1 MATRGMTTVTLELAR
16 PADAVALA
24 DISRR
29 AFESDAD
36 VGATK
41 PGGPPGY
48 DTAAWQRSMMTKA
61 SAYWKLLLDRQLIG
75 GAIVF
80 SYPRGRYYLARIFLD
95 PDYFRQGHGLRAMD
109 ALLAAYPEAR
119 VWRLETPPWN
129 RRTRAF
135 YEKLGFRVVRETAE
149 DVFFQK
155 MMSDGHGV

>member
-1 MATRGMTTVTLELAR
+1 MTDTPLTLELAQ
-16 PADAVALA
+16 PDDAAALA

-29 AFESDAD
+29 AFETDSA
-36 VGATK
+36 VGGTG

-61 SAYWKLLLDRQLIG
+61 SAYWKLLLDGQLIG

-95 PDYFRQGHGLRAMD
+95 PDYHRQGLGLRAME

-129 RRTRAF
+129 QRTRAF
-135 YEKLGFRVVRETAE
+135 YKKLGFRVVRETAE

-155 MMSDGHGV
+155 TMSDSHGV

>member
-1 MATRGMTTVTLELAR
+1 MTDTPLTLELAQ
-16 PADAVALA
+16 PDDAAALA

-29 AFESDAD
+29 AFETDSA
-36 VGATK
+36 VGGTG

-61 SAYWKLLLDRQLIG
+61 SAYWKLLLDGQLIG

-95 PDYFRQGHGLRAMD
+95 PDYHRQGLGLRAME

-135 YEKLGFRVVRETAE
+135 YKKLAFRVVREMAE

-155 MMSDGHGV
+155 TMSDGHGV

>member
-1 MATRGMTTVTLELAR
+1 MNDGILTLEPAR
-16 PADAVALA
+16 PDDAAALA
-24 DISRR
+24 NISRR
-29 AFESDAD
+29 AFDTDAA
-36 VGATK
+36 VGGTG

-48 DTAAWQRSMMTKA
+48 DTAAWQRLTMTRA
-61 SAYWKLLLDRQLIG
+61 SAYWKLLLDGRLVG

-80 SYPRGRYYLARIFLD
+80 TYPRGRYYLARIFLD
-95 PDYFRQGHGLRAMD
+95 PDCHRQGLGLRAMEQ
-109 ALLAAYPEAR
+109 LLVAYPEAR

-155 MMSDGHGV
+155 TMSEGHGV

>member
-1 MATRGMTTVTLELAR
+1 
-16 PADAVALA
+16 
-24 DISRR
+24 
-29 AFESDAD
+29 
-36 VGATK
+36 
-41 PGGPPGY
+41 
-48 DTAAWQRSMMTKA
+48 MMTKA
-61 SAYWKLLLDRQLIG
+61 SAYWKLLLDGQLIG

-95 PDYFRQGHGLRAMD
+95 PDYFRQGLGLRAMD

>member
-1 MATRGMTTVTLELAR
+1 MTDTPLTLELAQ
-16 PADAVALA
+16 PDDAAALA

-29 AFESDAD
+29 AFETDSA
-36 VGATK
+36 VGGTG

-61 SAYWKLLLDRQLIG
+61 SAYWKLLLDGQLIG

-95 PDYFRQGHGLRAMD
+95 PDYHRQGLGLRAME

-129 RRTRAF
+129 RRTGAF
-135 YEKLGFRVVRETAE
+135 YKKLGFRVVRETAE

-155 MMSDGHGV
+155 TMSDSHGV

>member
-1 MATRGMTTVTLELAR
+1 MTDTPLTLELAQ
-16 PADAVALA
+16 PDDAAALA

-29 AFESDAD
+29 AFETDSA
-36 VGATK
+36 VGGTG

-61 SAYWKLLLDRQLIG
+61 SAYWKLLLDGQLIG

-95 PDYFRQGHGLRAMD
+95 PDYHRQGLGLRAME

-129 RRTRAF
+129 QRTRAF
-135 YEKLGFRVVRETAE
+135 YKKLGFRVVRETAG

-155 MMSDGHGV
+155 TMSDSHGV

>member
-1 MATRGMTTVTLELAR
+1 MTSLLLEPAR
-16 PADAVALA
+16 PDDAAALA

-29 AFESDAD
+29 AFASDAA
-36 VGATK
+36 VGGSG

-48 DTAAWQRSMMTKA
+48 DSAGWQRQMMTQA
-61 SAYWKLLLDRQLIG
+61 SAYWKVLLEGRIIG

-80 SYPRGRYYLARIFLD
+80 AYPRGRYYLARIYLD
-95 PDYFRQGHGLRAMD
+95 PDIHRQGLGLRAMA

-155 MMSDGHGV
+155 TMSEGHGA

>member
-1 MATRGMTTVTLELAR
+1 MTSMTTTLTLEPAR
-16 PADAVALA
+16 PDDAATLA

-29 AFESDAD
+29 AFDGDAA
-36 VGATK
+36 VGAPG

-48 DTAAWQRSMMTKA
+48 DSAGGQRQMMNEA
-61 SAYWKLLLDRQLIG
+61 STYWKVLLDGRIVG

-80 SYPRGRYYLARIFLD
+80 CYPRGRYYLARIYLD
-95 PDYFRQGHGLRAMD
+95 PDVQRQGLGLRAME

-119 VWRLETPPWN
+119 TWRLETPPWN

-155 MMSDGHGV
+155 TMSGGHGA

>member
-1 MATRGMTTVTLELAR
+1 MTTLTLEPAR
-16 PADAVALA
+16 PADAAALA

-29 AFESDAD
+29 AFDTDAA
-36 VGATK
+36 VGGTG

-48 DTAAWQRSMMTKA
+48 DSAGWQRQMINEA
-61 SAYWKLLLDRQLIG
+61 SAYWKLLLDGRIVG

-80 SYPRGRYYLARIFLD
+80 TYPRGRTYLARIFLD
-95 PDYFRQGHGLRAMD
+95 PEFHRQGLGLRAME

-135 YEKLGFRVVRETAE
+135 YERLGFRVVRETEE
-149 DVFFQK
+149 DVFFQRT
-155 MMSDGHGV
+155 MSEGHGA

>member
-1 MATRGMTTVTLELAR
+1 MTDTPLTLELAQ
-16 PADAVALA
+16 PDDAAALA

-29 AFESDAD
+29 AFETDSA
-36 VGATK
+36 VGGTG

-61 SAYWKLLLDRQLIG
+61 SAYWKLLLNGQLIG

-80 SYPRGRYYLARIFLD
+80 SYPRGRYYLARLFLD
-95 PDYFRQGHGLRAMD
+95 PDYHRQGLGLRAME

-129 RRTRAF
+129 QRTRAF
-135 YEKLGFRVVRETAE
+135 YKKLGFRVVRETAE

-155 MMSDGHGV
+155 TMSDSHGV

>member
-1 MATRGMTTVTLELAR
+1 MTDTPLTLELAQ
-16 PADAVALA
+16 PDDAAALA

-29 AFESDAD
+29 AFETDSA
-36 VGATK
+36 VGGTG

-61 SAYWKLLLDRQLIG
+61 SAYWKLLLDGQLIG

-95 PDYFRQGHGLRAMD
+95 PDYHRQGLGLRAME

-129 RRTRAF
+129 QRTRAF
-135 YEKLGFRVVRETAE
+135 YKKLGFRVVRETAE

-155 MMSDGHGV
+155 TMRGGHGA

>member
-1 MATRGMTTVTLELAR
+1 MTDTPLTLELAQ
-16 PADAVALA
+16 PDDAAALA

-29 AFESDAD
+29 AFETDSA
-36 VGATK
+36 VGGTG

-61 SAYWKLLLDRQLIG
+61 SAYWKLLLNGQLIG

-95 PDYFRQGHGLRAMD
+95 PDYHRQGLGLRAME

-129 RRTRAF
+129 QRTRAF
-135 YEKLGFRVVRETAE
+135 YKKLGFRVVRETAE

-155 MMSDGHGV
+155 TMSDGHGV

>member
-1 MATRGMTTVTLELAR
+1 MTDTPLTLELAQ
-16 PADAVALA
+16 PDDAAALA

-29 AFESDAD
+29 AFETDSA
-36 VGATK
+36 VGGTG

-61 SAYWKLLLDRQLIG
+61 SAYWKLLLDGQLIG

-95 PDYFRQGHGLRAMD
+95 PDYHRQGLGLRSME

-135 YEKLGFRVVRETAE
+135 YKKLGFRVVRETAE

-155 MMSDGHGV
+155 TMSDGHGV

>member
-1 MATRGMTTVTLELAR
+1 MTDTPLTLELAQ
-16 PADAVALA
+16 PDDAAALA

-29 AFESDAD
+29 AFETDSA
-36 VGATK
+36 VGGTG

-61 SAYWKLLLDRQLIG
+61 SAYWKLLLDGQLIG

-95 PDYFRQGHGLRAMD
+95 PDYHRQGLGLRAME

-129 RRTRAF
+129 QRTRAF
-135 YEKLGFRVVRETAE
+135 YKKLGFRVVRETAE

>member
-1 MATRGMTTVTLELAR
+1 MVADVSLTLEPAR
-16 PADAVALA
+16 PDDAAALA
-24 DISRR
+24 DVSRR
-29 AFESDAD
+29 AFDTDAA
-36 VGATK
+36 VGGSG

-61 SAYWKLLLDRQLIG
+61 SAYWKVMLGDRLVG

-95 PDYFRQGHGLRAMD
+95 PDFHRQGLGLRAME

-155 MMSDGHGV
+155 TMSDGHGA

>member
-1 MATRGMTTVTLELAR
+1 MTDTPLTLELAQ
-16 PADAVALA
+16 PDDAAALA

-29 AFESDAD
+29 AFETDSA
-36 VGATK
+36 VGGTG

-61 SAYWKLLLDRQLIG
+61 SAYWKLLLDGQLIG

-80 SYPRGRYYLARIFLD
+80 SYPRGRYYLARLFLD
-95 PDYFRQGHGLRAMD
+95 PDYHRQGLGLRAME

-135 YEKLGFRVVRETAE
+135 YKKLGFRVVRETAE

-155 MMSDGHGV
+155 TMSDSHGV

>member
-1 MATRGMTTVTLELAR
+1 MTDTPLTLELAQ
-16 PADAVALA
+16 PDDAAALA

-29 AFESDAD
+29 AFETDSA
-36 VGATK
+36 VGGTG

-61 SAYWKLLLDRQLIG
+61 SAYWKLLLDGQLIG

-80 SYPRGRYYLARIFLD
+80 SYPRGRYYLARLFLD
-95 PDYFRQGHGLRAMD
+95 PDYHRQGLGLRAME

-129 RRTRAF
+129 QRTRAF
-135 YEKLGFRVVRETAE
+135 YKKLGFRVVRETAE

-155 MMSDGHGV
+155 TMSDSHGV

>member
-1 MATRGMTTVTLELAR
+1 MTDTPLTLELAQ
-16 PADAVALA
+16 PDDAAALA

-29 AFESDAD
+29 AFETDSA
-36 VGATK
+36 VGGTG

-61 SAYWKLLLDRQLIG
+61 SAYWTLLLDGQLIG
-75 GAIVF
+75 GAIVL

-95 PDYFRQGHGLRAMD
+95 PDYHRQGLGLRAMT
-109 ALLAAYPEAR
+109 ALLATYPEAR

-155 MMSDGHGV
+155 TMSDGHGV

>member
-1 MATRGMTTVTLELAR
+1 MTDTPLTLELAQ
-16 PADAVALA
+16 PDDAAALA

-29 AFESDAD
+29 AFETDSA
-36 VGATK
+36 VGGTG

-48 DTAAWQRSMMTKA
+48 DTVAWQRSMMTKA
-61 SAYWKLLLDRQLIG
+61 SAYWKLLLNGQLIG

-80 SYPRGRYYLARIFLD
+80 SSPRGRYYLARIFLD
-95 PDYFRQGHGLRAMD
+95 PDYHRQGLGLRAME

-129 RRTRAF
+129 QRTRAF
-135 YEKLGFRVVRETAE
+135 YKKLGFRVVRETAE

-155 MMSDGHGV
+155 TMSDGHGV